1 MSEPTPPE
9 AQQSKH
15 VDVFGQHMAAE
26 FRARNAD
33 QALETMTEHPHI
45 VFAPTLVGG
54 EGREGARAFY
64 ANTFLSQLPPDIR
77 VTPLSR
83 TVGATS
89 LVDEMVLSFTHT
101 LQMDWILPGVAP
113 TGRKVEVVMVVV
125 VGFKE
130 GKVDSEHLYWD
141 QASVLVQVGL
151 LDSARVPAVGTEAA
165 RRLRSVSA
173 APKPAAG
180 TP

>member
-1 MSEPTPPE
+1 MSDPNTPQ
-9 AQQSKH
+9 AQQSKN
-15 VDVFGQHMAAE
+15 VEVFGHHMAAE

-54 EGREGARAFY
+54 KGREEVRAFY
-64 ANTFLSQLPPDIR
+64 ANTFLSQLPADIR

-89 LVDEMVLSFTHT
+89 LVDEMILSFTHNI
-101 LQMDWILPGVAP
+101 QMDWILPGVAP
-113 TGRKVEVVMVVV
+113 TGRKVEVVMVIIVN
-125 VGFKE
+125 FKD

-151 LDSARVPAVGTEAA
+151 LDNARVPAVDAEAA
-165 RRLRSVSA
+165 RRLRSITS
-173 APKPAAG
+173 
-180 TP
+180 